1 MGKKRIKELA
11 AILMIGDGVLSFVA
25 PRRYTLLW
33 EFGPEGFK
41 RAIEAFAERPI
52 LTRVL
57 GAAEAGLGL
66 GIAVRQYARA

>member
-1 MGKKRIKELA
+1 MGTKRIKELA
-11 AILMIGDGVLSFVA
+11 AIVMIGDGVLSFAV
-25 PRRYTLLW
+25 PRRHTLLW

-41 RAIEAFAERPI
+41 RAIEAFAEHPI

-66 GIAVRQYARA
+66 GLAVRQYTRA